1 MDPQHDHPRRLVIRG
16 EAIRQF
22 HQYGFDATSLRD
34 IGRALGAP
42 DAPRHAFTDKP
53 RLLQEIVEH
62 HATALVAAVEAAV
75 PQGLFAMA
83 RAYLLA
89 AGAAR
94 EAHLVL
100 LREARHLPDAARA
113 DLRARAAW
121 VRLPLAEA
129 LAQAV
134 PNATEAASDHAAWL
148 LLSMLDSQ
156 VRALPRTKNL
166 PEALA
171 EASVHGA
178 VASLRVLA

>member
-1 MDPQHDHPRRLVIRG
+1 
-16 EAIRQF
+16 
-22 HQYGFDATSLRD
+22 LRD

-42 DAPRHAFTDKP
+42 EAPRQTFVDKP
-53 RLLQEIVEH
+53 RLLQDIIEQ
-62 HATALVAAVEAAV
+62 HATTLVAAVEAAV
-75 PQGLFAMA
+75 PLGLFAMA
-83 RAYLLA
+83 RAYVLS

-100 LREARHLPDAARA
+100 LREARNLPDTARA

-134 PNATEAASDHAAWL
+134 PNASEAAADHAAWL
-148 LLSMLDSQ
+148 LLTMLDSQ
-156 VRALPRTKNL
+156 VRRHQGTNPT
-166 PEALA
+166 PETLA

-178 VASLRVLA
+178 VSAMRALA